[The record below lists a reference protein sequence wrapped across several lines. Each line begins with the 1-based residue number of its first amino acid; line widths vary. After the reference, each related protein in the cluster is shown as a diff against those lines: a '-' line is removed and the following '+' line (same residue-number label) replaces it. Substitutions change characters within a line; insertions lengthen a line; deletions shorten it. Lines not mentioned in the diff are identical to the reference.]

1 MDLLIDFVTNIVEPA
16 FNENDLVNVIQ
27 FREEESC
34 SVVMYRLKILKNLN
48 HEFLVL
54 KIGPS
59 VITVSVWVLIIWNA
73 KVTSELL
80 KETFE

>member
-16 FNENDLVNVIQ
+16 FNENDLVDVIQ

-34 SVVMYRLKILKNLN
+34 SVVMYRLKILKNVN
-48 HEFLVL
+48 HELLVL
-54 KIGPS
+54 EIGPS
-59 VITVSVWVLIIWNA
+59 VIAVSVWVLIIWNA